1 MPTLFAHYAYYL
13 LKSRPICLHLQYR
26 QVGLPMSSCVFTAQI
41 WNIMDKQQQII
52 STALSLFYKKGIHAV
67 GINEILAVS
76 GIAKKTLYKHFESK
90 DALICACLVARDMCF
105 NAWLKKICLQPS
117 AILVAQAIFFGL
129 KKWINN
135 EVSELGNF
143 NGCFFINTA
152 AEYPIE
158 NDPIAKLCKQ
168 HKQTNFEI
176 ILSAFLETPE
186 FAHNREKAIEA
197 AHHLLILKE
206 GFITRARVMH
216 DVSVAPPSDNILKAI
231 VAVG

>member
-1 MPTLFAHYAYYL
+1 
-13 LKSRPICLHLQYR
+13 
-26 QVGLPMSSCVFTAQI
+26 MSSCVFTAQI

-90 DALICACLVARDMCF
+90 DALICACLVARDICF
-105 NAWLKKICLQPS
+105 NAWLKKICIQPS
-117 AILVAQAIFFGL
+117 AMLVAQAIFAGL

-135 EVSELGNF
+135 EVSELGCF

-152 AEYPIE
+152 AEYPVE
-158 NDPIAKLCKQ
+158 NNPIAKLCKQ
-168 HKQTNFEI
+168 HKQANFEI
-176 ILSAFLETPE
+176 ILSALLETPE

-197 AHHLLILKE
+197 TQHLLILKE
-206 GFITRARVMH
+206 GYICRARVMH
-216 DVSVAPPSDNILKAI
+216 DVTVTPPSDNILKAI